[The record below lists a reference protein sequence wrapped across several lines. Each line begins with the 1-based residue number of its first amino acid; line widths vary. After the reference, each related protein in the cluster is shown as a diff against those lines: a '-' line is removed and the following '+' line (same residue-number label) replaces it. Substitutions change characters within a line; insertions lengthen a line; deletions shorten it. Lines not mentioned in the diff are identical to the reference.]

1 MLDTLIHDIPFP
13 APVICLSFGDMF
25 LLCPVLLLCPVSFP
39 LTTATLLGRSII
51 LRSPTHTTVLGG
63 SIGLT

>member
-25 LLCPVLLLCPVSFP
+25 LLCPVSFP

-51 LRSPTHTTVLGG
+51 LLSPTHTTVLGG
-63 SIGLT
+63 STGLTRGLSH